1 MIIMDMTTKVFNDDV
16 VQPLIEKY
24 FSDESFIINDRS
36 REGHMSIF
44 IDYGEHRLNIYHIV
58 LDEMHTIS
66 ISKDRVVSTEY
77 RILSHLGDFKVFT
90 DILNPPITLTKNYP
104 YESGYI
110 IDKGTID
117 DLKSGVDKIF
127 EDFYLMV

>member
-1 MIIMDMTTKVFNDDV
+1 MTTKTFNDVV

-24 FSDESFIINDRS
+24 FFDESFIINDRS
-36 REGHMSIF
+36 RDGHMSVF
-44 IDYGEHRLNIYHIV
+44 VD
-58 LDEMHTIS
+58 
-66 ISKDRVVSTEY
+66 Y

-117 DLKSGVDKIF
+117 DLKSGVDEIF
-127 EDFYLMV
+127 EGFYLMYLMT